1 MAMTPM
7 AWPGFLF
14 SSLGTEA
21 AADLDVELHLEFF
34 LLVERADVLVGIDQF
49 DVLVELDVGGGDRA
63 FLVDG
68 EQQRLRRRGCG
79 P

>member
-1 MAMTPM
+1 MATTPM

-21 AADLDVELHLEFF
+21 AADLHRQFHLELL

-49 DVLVELDVGGGDRA
+49 DVLVELDVGGGDR
-63 FLVDG
+63 
-68 EQQRLRRRGCG
+68 RLPC
-79 P
+79 